1 MKRHSFLTAG
11 AAAALVGCGHK
22 GQSSGIVP
30 RVAPQDI
37 RRTSDAFPAEPI
49 PQYVL
54 ANPILGE
61 ARRYDGAVAPAGW
74 VIAQGQT
81 MQIAENR
88 ALFAILGRSA
98 GGDGKTTFNLPN
110 PRRAQYIIAVTG
122 VVPASPRALAALRP
136 GRNVPAGGPG
146 IARPGYA
153 PTPKPVIPDGHPL
166 WAPGTV
172 PTPELIEAQEAAT
185 RAAAPLLVHGRR
197 QPATP

>member
-1 MKRHSFLTAG
+1 MKRHSFLTAA
-11 AAAALVGCGHK
+11 AAAALAGCGHK
-22 GQSSGIVP
+22 AQSSGIVP
-30 RVAPQDI
+30 AVTPQGL
-37 RRTSDAFPAEPI
+37 RRTRDAFPAEPI

-61 ARRYDGAVAPAGW
+61 ARRYDDAVPPAGW

-88 ALFAILGRSA
+88 ALFAILGKSR
-98 GGDGKTTFNLPN
+98 GGDGKTTFTLPN

-136 GRNVPAGGPG
+136 GRNVPTVGPV

-153 PTPKPVIPDGHPL
+153 PLPKPVIPDGHPL
-166 WAPGTV
+166 WAPGTI
-172 PTPELIEAQEAAT
+172 PTPELIEAQEASARAPAPMLTHGSHQPPT
-185 RAAAPLLVHGRR
+185 R
-197 QPATP
+197 